1 MIQLIGQNDDE
12 GDKVVGI
19 TDDSVSAAIY
29 TTKFYKD
36 NLPNIPSSQRIIFVG
51 QSPVAKEQRETIQDK
66 YEKLWMHYGW
76 LGKRAVLYVDDTSA
90 DWMKLK
96 DDRKHYDEFL
106 TYSKEHEVTHADAL
120 HGYAKKLD
128 SKFAKFMPA
137 VVGAP
142 KMLFDR
148 NKAMSEIK
156 TQQYR
161 TLEKVF
167 YDEGLRLFMEG

>member
-1 MIQLIGQNDDE
+1 MRHLM
-12 GDKVVGI
+12 
-19 TDDSVSAAIY
+19 
-29 TTKFYKD
+29 F
-36 NLPNIPSSQRIIFVG
+36 F
-51 QSPVAKEQRETIQDK
+51 
-66 YEKLWMHYGW
+66 
-76 LGKRAVLYVDDTSA
+76 AVC
-90 DWMKLK
+90 
-96 DDRKHYDEFL
+96 
-106 TYSKEHEVTHADAL
+106 
-120 HGYAKKLD
+120 KKLD

-167 YDEGLRLFMEG
+167 YDESLRLFMEG